1 MSWSGW
7 KPRRV
12 FGFFG
17 GCVGCFVDLAGSSKN
32 DANVVSIN
40 NLLFTCRHRACLEI
54 IYAVFKTAFS
64 VAIVPACSWGDEAHS
79 CGARCHAAVTKDI
92 SLIASSGLAV

>member
-17 GCVGCFVDLAGSSKN
+17 GCVGCFVGLAGSSKS

-40 NLLFTCRHRACLEI
+40 NLLFTSGHLACFGI
-54 IYAVFKTAFS
+54 IYAVFKNGFS
-64 VAIVPACSWGDEAHS
+64 VAIVPACSWGRVALLWSVVPRSADKRHY
-79 CGARCHAAVTKDI
+79 
-92 SLIASSGLAV
+92 L